1 MDVVLIMSIGNQQ
14 VIFLCVYV
22 CERELPSFV
31 DSLFAIARAHSAWKV
46 MSWQPISDDKDGIMK
61 KQLDK
66 LQKN

>member
-1 MDVVLIMSIGNQQ
+1 MLVGK
-14 VIFLCVYV
+14 FYEKV

-61 KQLDK
+61 K
-66 LQKN
+66 